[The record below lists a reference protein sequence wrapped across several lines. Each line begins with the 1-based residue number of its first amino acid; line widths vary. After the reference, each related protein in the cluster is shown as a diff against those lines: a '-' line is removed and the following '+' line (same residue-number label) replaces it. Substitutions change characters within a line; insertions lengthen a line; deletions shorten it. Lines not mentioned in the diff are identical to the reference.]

1 MGRAAV
7 PSLIV
12 ANEAIWM
19 HENYPKHA
27 EPVNGSSTRAEQMPL
42 ENAGILYEFH
52 RIQFIF
58 RRKNVGTEKKSR
70 VPKGAEN

>member
-27 EPVNGSSTRAEQMPL
+27 ETVTGGSTRAEQML
-42 ENAGILYEFH
+42 
-52 RIQFIF
+52 
-58 RRKNVGTEKKSR
+58 V
-70 VPKGAEN
+70 